1 MTIEEAKAKK
11 KVLEEEIRDKLNA
24 FKHET
29 GLGIESIAI
38 EYRPMTY
45 EGKNVDIVRVIL
57 DVRI

>member
-11 KVLEEEIRDKLNA
+11 KALEEEIRGKVNA
-24 FKHET
+24 FMHET
-29 GLGIESIAI
+29 GLGIGSIAI

-45 EGKNVDIVRVIL
+45 EGKNVDIVRVML